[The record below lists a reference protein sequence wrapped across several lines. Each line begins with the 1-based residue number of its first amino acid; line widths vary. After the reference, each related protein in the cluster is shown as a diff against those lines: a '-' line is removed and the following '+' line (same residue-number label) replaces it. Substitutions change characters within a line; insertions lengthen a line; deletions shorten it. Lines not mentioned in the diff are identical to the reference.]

1 MRVRVRPAAD
11 DFVTAESQHF
21 NSALN
26 GLFRDQY
33 KYNPVRQSKPSF
45 VSSFAS
51 PEKSIVQ
58 DLVTDILKNDE
69 VSTEWATHPAIT
81 TTPPSTETTE
91 IQITTI
97 PTKTEE
103 TTIAETTF
111 DDLFVKLTKKDT
123 GKIKEE
129 EKKERRKEKV
139 EGEMEEDT
147 WESSKKW
154 KDNVRNTVDFGN
166 HIAGKYK
173 SKDKDA
179 NDIELSR
186 RVEKLSV
193 DEKEAKRKN
202 DIIES
207 ELNET
212 DGEEEGRE
220 SRESLRLQNE
230 NFNHHPKNH
239 RVKWSE
245 VRYPS
250 AFERSKP
257 SNWKAYDSGKISGKA
272 TSIPGLVTK
281 NEGDTSVKTL
291 SDYVQAIFDTMKSA
305 EEETN
310 TSMENLDE
318 ITTTAL
324 PPSNTLHLPDRS
336 NEEKSTK
343 MRDDDGTM
351 TTRMILE
358 DGNEATESTAS
369 TTEENATTILARM
382 DAISNATT
390 RSSSAFEDNSASSTP
405 LPATSSNATLSSNST
420 ESGILGK
427 VLRTSTTTKVSH
439 MTEICYRGR
448 CVMTRPSRDDRF
460 R

>member
-33 KYNPVRQSKPSF
+33 KYNPVRQSKPS

-51 PEKSIVQ
+51 PEKSIAQ
-58 DLVTDILKNDE
+58 DLITDILKNDDE
-69 VSTEWATHPAIT
+69 VSTEWTTAIT
-81 TTPPSTETTE
+81 TTPPSIETTE

-97 PTKTEE
+97 PTASKTEE

-123 GKIKEE
+123 AKTME
-129 EKKERRKEKV
+129 EKKERRKENV

-154 KDNVRNTVDFGN
+154 KSNVENTVNFGN
-166 HIAGKYK
+166 YIAGKYK
-173 SKDKDA
+173 SKDEDA

-207 ELNET
+207 VNET
-212 DGEEEGRE
+212 DGEEEGRA
-220 SRESLRLQNE
+220 RESLRLQNE

-257 SNWKAYDSGKISGKA
+257 SNWKAYDSGKISGKSGT

-310 TSMENLDE
+310 TNMENLDME

-336 NEEKSTK
+336 SEEKSTK
-343 MRDDDGTM
+343 MRDDDETM

-369 TTEENATTILARM
+369 TTDVEEHATTILGRI
-382 DAISNATT
+382 DANATT
-390 RSSSAFEDNSASSTP
+390 SAFEDNSAPSTP

-420 ESGILGK
+420 ESILGK

-448 CVMTRPSRDDRF
+448 CVMTRPTRDDRF